1 MDLKTIWSS
10 LQYNDHTLAIGYKTA
25 SAGDINSIIHK
36 INVKSGEYKAV
47 HDALV
52 DLILRQLNK
61 SSKTQ
66 IKLSDILVEDDQVMP
81 ILTIRITDKEVLT
94 QLSNLVNVRYLEP
107 LGYWPSNVVDK
118 SSSGCSS

>member
-1 MDLKTIWSS
+1 M
-10 LQYNDHTLAIGYKTA
+10 
-25 SAGDINSIIHK
+25 
-36 INVKSGEYKAV
+36 KSGEYKAV

-94 QLSNLVNVRYLEP
+94 QLTFF
-107 LGYWPSNVVDK
+107 G
-118 SSSGCSS
+118 